1 MTSQFEMSDLGLLS
15 FYLGIEVEQK
25 EDCITVK
32 RSSYA
37 RKVLSQFGKADCNP
51 TKIPMN
57 PGVKLHDDMQGV
69 KTDPT
74 EYRRVIG
81 CLRYLLHTRPNLDFS
96 VGTASRFMEKR
107 TVLHTGQ

>member
-1 MTSQFEMSDLGLLS
+1 
-15 FYLGIEVEQK
+15 
-25 EDCITVK
+25 
-32 RSSYA
+32 
-37 RKVLSQFGKADCNP
+37 
-51 TKIPMN
+51 
-57 PGVKLHDDMQGV
+57 MQGV